1 MVIIN
6 SICFPVVR
14 GATVSAQLQYNR
26 RGTIGSERKENQ
38 TMRQMHKEL
47 LIETRGK
54 GLYALTGYLHEWLR
68 TSGMREGVLTLF
80 VRHTSASLLIQE
92 NADTDVQVDLENFLS
107 RLVPEGDP
115 LYQHVQEGPDDM
127 PAHVRAA
134 LTQTSLSIPLI
145 AGGLALGTWQGIYL
159 WEHRKAPQRR
169 RVVAHLLG
177 E

>member
-1 MVIIN
+1 M
-6 SICFPVVR
+6 
-14 GATVSAQLQYNR
+14 QQ
-26 RGTIGSERKENQ
+26 K
-38 TMRQMHKEL
+38 HKEL

-68 TSGMREGVLTLF
+68 GSGMREGLLTVF

-92 NADTDVQVDLENFLS
+92 NADTDVQVDLEQFLS

-115 LYQHVQEGPDDM
+115 LYQHVLEGPDDM
-127 PAHVRAA
+127 PAHVRSA

-145 AGGLALGTWQGIYL
+145 SGGLVLGTWQGVYL
-159 WEHRKAPQRR
+159 WEHRHAPQRR
-169 RVVAHLLG
+169 RVVLHLLG